1 MKNTLLLFL
10 LSISCTILS
19 AQENNWKSKVDD
31 SLLNKL
37 AETDEVEF
45 LVVLKDKANLSL
57 AKSLSTKNEK
67 AQYVYASLKSHADK
81 SQKDLKTY
89 LDAEAVPYQSL
100 FIVNVL
106 KLSGDYSLLET
117 IANRTDIKR
126 VMENPSVSFSAPI
139 RETAPLQ
146 KTLEW
151 GLERI
156 GVDQVWQMGIRGE
169 GVVVGGQDTGYEW
182 THPAIVDT
190 YRGNQTSGVDHNYNW
205 HDAIHEISPLHNDSI
220 PDPSLNPC
228 GLDVDYPCDD
238 HNHGTHTMGTM
249 VGLDGE
255 NEIGVAPESE
265 WCACRSMERG
275 YGTPFTYL
283 ECFQWFVAPTDLN
296 NENAD
301 PSKAPHVIANSWGCP
316 EMEGCNPDNFY
327 LLEEGVDNL
336 KAAGTVVVV
345 SAGND
350 GSECSSISKP
360 ASMFENSFSVGATN
374 AQDTIAGFSS
384 RGPVI
389 IDDSGRT
396 KPNISAPGVQVRSCI
411 RDSSY
416 ATWSGTSMAGPH
428 VAGVVAL
435 MISANPDLAGHVDTI
450 EHIIER
456 TAVQLATE
464 QECGGLTEADIPNN
478 TYGYG
483 RIDALAAVEMAM
495 ATMISSASKID
506 NELVN
511 VFPNPTTGILFVD
524 SNGTEIS
531 DLRLIAVSGKMQE
544 VSLVNNQI
552 DISNLPEGA
561 YVLQFRIGETGQT
574 ISHKMVM
581 LTHK

>member
-1 MKNTLLLFL
+1 MKNLLLLVL
-10 LSISCTILS
+10 LSINCTMIL
-19 AQENNWKSKVDD
+19 AQENNWEEKVDNH
-31 SLLNKL
+31 LLEKL
-37 AETDEVEF
+37 EESIEVEF
-45 LVVLKDKANLSL
+45 LAVLKDKKNLAL

-67 AQYVYASLKSHADK
+67 AQYVYASLKAHADK
-81 SQKDLKTY
+81 SQKDLKSF
-89 LDAEAVPYQSL
+89 LDGRAVSYQSL

-106 KLSGDYSLLET
+106 KLSGDYNLIKT
-117 IANRTDIKR
+117 IAQRSDIAR
-126 VMENPSVSFSAPI
+126 IMENPSVSFAAPI
-139 RETAPLQ
+139 REVAPQQ

-151 GLERI
+151 GLQRI

-182 THPAIVDT
+182 THPAIVNS
-190 YRGNQTSGVDHNYNW
+190 YRGNQLSGVDHNYNW

-249 VGLDGE
+249 VGVDGE
-255 NEIGVAPESE
+255 NEIGLAPESE

-296 NENAD
+296 NVNPD
-301 PSKAPHVIANSWGCP
+301 PTKAPHVIANSWGCP
-316 EMEGCNPDNFY
+316 ELEGCNPDNFF

-360 ASMFENSFSVGATN
+360 ASMFENSFSVGAIN

-384 RGPVI
+384 RGPVM

-435 MISANPDLAGHVDTI
+435 MISANPDLAGQVDTI
-450 EHIIER
+450 EHIIEQ
-456 TAVQLATE
+456 TAVQLSTE

-483 RIDALAAVEMAM
+483 RIDALAAVEMAL
-495 ATMISSASKID
+495 ATMISSASEID
-506 NELVN
+506 TDLVK
-511 VFPNPTTGILFVD
+511 VFPNPTTGILFID
-524 SNGTEIS
+524 SNETEIS
-531 DLRLIAVSGKMQE
+531 EVRLLSVSGKVQE
-544 VSLVNNQI
+544 VSLINNQI
-552 DISNLPEGA
+552 DMSELAHGA
-561 YVLQFRIGETGQT
+561 YVLQFRIGQVLRN
-574 ISHKMVM
+574 KMVV
-581 LTHK
+581 LTRK